1 METPP
6 LFRECEMTEP
16 LFIAADKYQVEPLN
30 NWCSSLMTKKLNV
43 ENAVRYL
50 VLAHLHL
57 DEKFQTSCLDFI
69 VKKKEDFYKRQDFKD
84 LNHKYP
90 DLFFEIAKLTSAD
103 E

>member
-1 METPP
+1 
-6 LFRECEMTEP
+6 
-16 LFIAADKYQVEPLN
+16 
-30 NWCSSLMTKKLNV
+30 MTKKLDV

-50 VLAHLHL
+50 VLANLHL

-90 DLFFEIAKLTSAD
+90 DLFFEIAKLTSAG